1 MSCMKNQM
9 EWDSDFDLSGRDN
22 GPIPFPLSSLSKT
35 ATFGFV
41 VTDALDPDHPIIYV
55 NTVFEIITGYRAD
68 EVIGKNW

>member
-1 MSCMKNQM
+1 MKNQM

-22 GPIPFPLSSLSKT
+22 GPFPLSSLSKT